1 MSLILFNK
9 DEVKKFEKMYKNLN
23 ANDEFEIMFGGF
35 KKNNN
40 INLKQFT
47 DLLKY
52 FKDFSEENKLK
63 INHNE
68 TLDISYNYDNN
79 NFHMYRITIN
89 SIEEINK
96 LMKTLHNKPNYVIFS
111 ILISMILKDNNKNLF
126 IINKKKKFENTFDLD
141 EYDIRVRLSQEESVK
156 KKELE
161 ELLELKN
168 TNKMSIS
175 FRKKSRISLI
185 IDSNS
190 DVDFVLDLT
199 KVKQGNDINKINN
212 SSYLF
217 EYELDFNKK
226 KKLSATKEKEYLEK
240 LNKYIVFCKKILE
253 QSNHIISSSEKKLV
267 MSTYNKLLYG
277 DDSVVSKS
285 LYSQNVVS
293 LEALHIVE
301 FLPNK
306 YSITDKADGDRCLGV
321 IVKRRLYLIFSNLE
335 IKNSGVELETDKY
348 NDSIVDGEYIFNK
361 KYNKFIFV
369 LFDILYLS
377 GVNIQN
383 EINLEVRYQKL
394 NELVRDGFKFKF
406 KFEKYNDNFNLEK
419 ITNYYK
425 GDLKKYL
432 KFLMDELKKSKGDT
446 FVCQKYFIFC
456 LGGLDCEIFS
466 YSNLMWDM
474 YTNQNVDVPYILDGL
489 IYTPL
494 KQIYTRIKKEQKF
507 KIYKWKPPNKNSID
521 FYVKIE
527 KDENGN
533 AIDVFDD
540 TKESNIEGNTYKILN
555 LYVGKMINN
564 MEIPT
569 LFRKDENLH
578 IAKISNKNSVIR
590 DTEGDIIQNNTVIE
604 CYYNNDNSID
614 QEFRWVP
621 IRTRYDK
628 TESVLKFKNK
638 YGNNVDIANAV
649 WNSIKQN
656 ITISDLSKLGVE
668 SIYEKELSEIKK
680 KIDAV
685 VIAKE
690 QQKNKFYQKITNLGK
705 SLRDFHNYIKSNLI
719 FTYCSEKENNKN
731 QKRKLTV
738 LDYGCGRGGDISKMF
753 HARIDSYVGIDI
765 GYNEIF
771 SSIDGAISR
780 YENFRRKN
788 KTFPKMEFLLA
799 DASSELNYESQIRAL
814 GKMSDK
820 NKSDLVRIFGEDM
833 NNISGRKFDVFNCQL
848 MIHYLFKND
857 ETWNNFCNNV
867 NNYLNDGGFL
877 LITTFDG
884 DLIHNEFK
892 KNNGVLES
900 YYLEDGKYKLFFKYR
915 ATYDY
920 NKSDKIYG
928 TKLSYEA
935 NVGMLQ
941 EEDSYYTEY
950 LVSDKYIR
958 DTLRDRCNLS
968 LIESES
974 FYNTYLNKESFF
986 KDVAMKEENSQ
997 SRDYFTRISKFY
1009 DLKDSVNQAGL
1020 IFSKLHKYYVF
1031 KKDVKSSNTIDI

>member
-1 MSLILFNK
+1 
-9 DEVKKFEKMYKNLN
+9 
-23 ANDEFEIMFGGF
+23 
-35 KKNNN
+35 
-40 INLKQFT
+40 
-47 DLLKY
+47 
-52 FKDFSEENKLK
+52 
-63 INHNE
+63 
-68 TLDISYNYDNN
+68 
-79 NFHMYRITIN
+79 
-89 SIEEINK
+89 
-96 LMKTLHNKPNYVIFS
+96 
-111 ILISMILKDNNKNLF
+111 
-126 IINKKKKFENTFDLD
+126 
-141 EYDIRVRLSQEESVK
+141 
-156 KKELE
+156 
-161 ELLELKN
+161 
-168 TNKMSIS
+168 
-175 FRKKSRISLI
+175 
-185 IDSNS
+185 
-190 DVDFVLDLT
+190 
-199 KVKQGNDINKINN
+199 
-212 SSYLF
+212 
-217 EYELDFNKK
+217 
-226 KKLSATKEKEYLEK
+226 
-240 LNKYIVFCKKILE
+240 
-253 QSNHIISSSEKKLV
+253 
-267 MSTYNKLLYG
+267 
-277 DDSVVSKS
+277 
-285 LYSQNVVS
+285 
-293 LEALHIVE
+293 
-301 FLPNK
+301 
-306 YSITDKADGDRCLGV
+306 
-321 IVKRRLYLIFSNLE
+321 
-335 IKNSGVELETDKY
+335 
-348 NDSIVDGEYIFNK
+348 
-361 KYNKFIFV
+361 
-369 LFDILYLS
+369 
-377 GVNIQN
+377 
-383 EINLEVRYQKL
+383 
-394 NELVRDGFKFKF
+394 
-406 KFEKYNDNFNLEK
+406 
-419 ITNYYK
+419 
-425 GDLKKYL
+425 
-432 KFLMDELKKSKGDT
+432 MDELKKNKTDT
-446 FVCQKYFIFC
+446 FVCQKYFIFS
-456 LGGLDCEIFS
+456 LGGLDCEIFR

-474 YTNQNVDVPYILDGL
+474 YTSKNVDVPYILDGL

-494 KQIYTRIKKEQKF
+494 KQIYTKVKKDQKF
-507 KIYKWKPPNKNSID
+507 KNYKWKPPNKNSID
-521 FYVKIE
+521 FYVKVE

-564 MEIPT
+564 IEIPT

-578 IAKISNKNSVIR
+578 IAKISNIDSIIR
-590 DTEGDIIQNNTVIE
+590 DTEGDIIQDNTVIE

-628 TESVLKFKNK
+628 TESVLKYKKK

-656 ITISDLSKLGVE
+656 ITISDLSKLGEE

-685 VIAKE
+685 IIAKE
-690 QQKNKFYQKITNLGK
+690 QQKNKFYQKITDLGK
-705 SLRDFHNYIKSNLI
+705 PLRDFHNYIKSNLI
-719 FTYCSEKENNKN
+719 FTYCSEKENIKN
-731 QKRKLTV
+731 EKRKLTV

-780 YENFRRKN
+780 YENFKRKN

-950 LVSDKYIR
+950 LVSDRYIR

-1020 IFSKLHKYYVF
+1020 KFSKLHKYYVF